1 MSEPY
6 LDSYEALG
14 LPRTASADEIK
25 RAYFALVR
33 ANPPERNP
41 AAFKRIRA
49 AYERLRDP
57 AQRLEADMLLLQ
69 SWPAPVPFGDASG
82 VSEAGAQRLRRRR
95 PPELALAVGRDDILA
110 ALRALTDLD
119 RADWREQYE
128 KVQL

>member
-6 LDSYEALG
+6 LNPYDVLG
-14 LPRTASADEIK
+14 LARDASAEELK
-25 RAYFALVR
+25 RAYFTQVR

-41 AAFKRIRA
+41 EQFKRIRA

-57 AQRLEADMLLLQ
+57 AQRLEVDMLLIQ
-69 SWPAPVPFGDASG
+69 AWPAPT
-82 VSEAGAQRLRRRR
+82 RRKR
-95 PPELALAVGRDDILA
+95 PPKLALAVRPTDVLA

-119 RADWREQYE
+119 RTDWREQHE

>member
-6 LDSYEALG
+6 SDPYAVLG
-14 LPRTASADEIK
+14 LIRAASADEIK

-41 AAFKRIRA
+41 AEFKRIRA

-57 AQRLEADMLLLQ
+57 EQRLEADMLLIQ
-69 SWPAPVPFGDASG
+69 PWPESA
-82 VSEAGAQRLRRRR
+82 RRRR
-95 PPELALAVGRDDILA
+95 PPKLDLAVGPADILA
-110 ALRALTDLD
+110 ALRALTDLE
-119 RADWREQYE
+119 RTDWREHHE

>member
-6 LDSYEALG
+6 VDPYVVLG
-14 LPRTASADEIK
+14 LTPDAPAEAIK
-25 RAYFALVR
+25 RAYFTQVR

-41 AAFKRIRA
+41 EQFKRIRA

-69 SWPAPVPFGDASG
+69 PWPAPT
-82 VSEAGAQRLRRRR
+82 RRKRA
-95 PPELALAVGRDDILA
+95 PKLNLNLKPAEVFV
-110 ALRALTDLD
+110 ALRTLTDLD
-119 RADWREQYE
+119 RTDWREQYE

>member
-6 LDSYEALG
+6 VDPYATLG
-14 LPRTASADEIK
+14 LARSASAEEIK

-41 AAFKRIRA
+41 EQFKRIRA

-57 AQRLEADMLLLQ
+57 AQRCEADMLLLQ
-69 SWPAPVPFGDASG
+69 PWPQPT
-82 VSEAGAQRLRRRR
+82 RRRR
-95 PPELALAVGRDDILA
+95 QPKLDLAVSPAEILA
-110 ALRALTDLD
+110 TLRALTDRD
-119 RADWREQYE
+119 RADWREQYG